1 VRQAADGGGETS
13 VDAKMALALILA
25 REKNYPKA
33 ISLIQGLHGS
43 YPHNFLYAMT
53 EADLFKASGHLPE
66 AVTAYRKLLS
76 LGHEGMFPEARLEL
90 VAYKLG
96 ETFRLQENYSSAV
109 EAYRLVSEFPNV
121 DRELNSKAALCEGEM
136 YDLLGQ
142 RDSAVKHYQVVVQ
155 FQENS
160 IEAKIARRLLNHPYR
175 IQ

>member
-1 VRQAADGGGETS
+1 
-13 VDAKMALALILA
+13 
-25 REKNYPKA
+25 
-33 ISLIQGLHGS
+33 
-43 YPHNFLYAMT
+43 
-53 EADLFKASGHLPE
+53 
-66 AVTAYRKLLS
+66 
-76 LGHEGMFPEARLEL
+76 MFPEARLEL

-109 EAYRLVSEFPNV
+109 EAYRLVSELPNV